1 MAIGYWL
8 MAIGYWLLAIG
19 YWLMAIGYWLLAA
32 AVSGVAT
39 YEGRGVGTARV
50 ACADVYCVRPC
61 ERDRHG
67 RNAVFQ
73 EAGGETGLPCNVPTF
88 VFAVSRARCGGGV
101 LQKIRTDVEPRSTE
115 L

>member
-1 MAIGYWL
+1 MAN
-8 MAIGYWLLAIG
+8 GYWLLAIG

-73 EAGGETGLPCNVPTF
+73 EAGGETGATF
-88 VFAVSRARCGGGV
+88 EFAVSRARCGVGV
-101 LQKIRTDVEPRSTE
+101 LQNRC
-115 L
+115 

>member
-1 MAIGYWL
+1 M
-8 MAIGYWLLAIG
+8 
-19 YWLMAIGYWLLAA
+19 AA

-73 EAGGETGLPCNVPTF
+73 EAGGETGLPVQRLCLRFPEHVVVGVSFRRSEPMLSHVPPSCDRPF
-88 VFAVSRARCGGGV
+88 DRKKRDPG
-101 LQKIRTDVEPRSTE
+101 
-115 L
+115 

>member
-1 MAIGYWL
+1 M
-8 MAIGYWLLAIG
+8 
-19 YWLMAIGYWLLAA
+19 AA

-73 EAGGETGLPCNVPTF
+73 EAGGETGLPVQRTNVCVCGFQSTLWWGCP
-88 VFAVSRARCGGGV
+88 SEDQNRC
-101 LQKIRTDVEPRSTE
+101 
-115 L
+115 

>member
-1 MAIGYWL
+1 MANGYWL
-8 MAIGYWLLAIG
+8 LAIGYWLLANG

-73 EAGGETGLPCNVPTF
+73 EAGGETGLPVQRLCLRFPEHTLWWGCPSEDQN
-88 VFAVSRARCGGGV
+88 RC
-101 LQKIRTDVEPRSTE
+101 
-115 L
+115 